1 MIFISISKNRLNY
14 ECVHLVHYIDPAQRG
29 GHYSQL
35 AGMDSHK
42 IGIVEGIFCIE
53 EFLGHSIGR
62 LGRKI

>member
-1 MIFISISKNRLNY
+1 M
-14 ECVHLVHYIDPAQRG
+14 G
-29 GHYSQL
+29 GHYSQW

-53 EFLGHSIGR
+53 EFLGLSIGR